1 LRWGHTDDLRQAA
14 NLFGSATFTNRYSN
28 HPYADFLLGIPN
40 SAARNF
46 PTVPLERLIRTYSTG
61 ASDEWKVTP
70 RLTVTAGLR
79 YLLYAV
85 PRDKNGRAALF
96 DPATSS
102 IVVPDGSLNLVS
114 KLLPTGYIKVVEA
127 GQAGYADN
135 LLEMDKNNAD
145 RVVTSMVKE

>member
-1 LRWGHTDDLRQAA
+1 
-14 NLFGSATFTNRYSN
+14 
-28 HPYADFLLGIPN
+28 
-40 SAARNF
+40 
-46 PTVPLERLIRTYSTG
+46 VPLERLIRTYSTG